1 MIFNMFTAETMR
13 YNANIYLN
21 KMTEVNNSPIQRIID
36 LFYDLCELIPLLFW
50 IRNVSKIGASGVFV
64 ETLRD
69 NNREALRELG
79 YEILE
84 QGDNLEIIWQEYE
97 K

>member
-13 YNANIYLN
+13 YSANIYLN

-36 LFYDLCELIPLLFW
+36 LFYDLRELIPLLFW
-50 IRNVSKIGASGVFV
+50 IRNVSKTGASAVFV

-69 NNREALRELG
+69 NNKEALRELG

-84 QGDNLEIIWQEYE
+84 QGDDLEIVWQEYE